1 MMNRKLPTGLA
12 LSAGLLL
19 WASAANADMIGIGGA
34 AGSITFTSNGNG
46 TISFSTAGFT
56 STGLTTFQSPTGV
69 LQDTGNSTFGA
80 MSGSTGVE
88 VGNIFPI
95 TSGGME
101 TFSYASTTDS
111 DMMSGTITWPA
122 IKDGTTSP
130 QFDVNAVLTVTSS
143 SGDAT
148 FTGDFPVGSTAGI
161 DFTVTVVTTLTT
173 LAGQAGGSTVSGA
186 FSGGEIVPYVPEPAS
201 LTLLGS
207 GLVGLGLL
215 SRRRAIAT

>member
-1 MMNRKLPTGLA
+1 MMDRKLPTGLA

-34 AGSITFTSNGNG
+34 GGSMTFTSNGNG

-69 LQDTGNSTFGA
+69 LQDTGNSTLGA

-88 VGNIFPI
+88 VGNIFSI
-95 TSGGME
+95 TSGGVE
-101 TFSYASTTDS
+101 TFSYTSTTDS
-111 DMMSGTITWPA
+111 DMMTGTITWPA

-130 QFDVNAVLTVTSS
+130 QFDVNALLTVTSS

-161 DFTVTVVTTLTT
+161 DFTLSVTTTLTA
-173 LAGQAGGSTVSGA
+173 LAGQSAGSTVSGA
-186 FSGGEIVPYVPEPAS
+186 FSSGQIVPHVPEPAS

-207 GLVGLGLL
+207 ALVGMGWL
-215 SRRRAIAT
+215 RRRRPKLV